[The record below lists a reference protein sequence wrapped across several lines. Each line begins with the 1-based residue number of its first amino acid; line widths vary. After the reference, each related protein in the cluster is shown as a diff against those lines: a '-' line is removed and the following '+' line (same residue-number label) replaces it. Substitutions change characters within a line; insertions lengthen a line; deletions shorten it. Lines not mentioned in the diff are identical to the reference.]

1 MSYAC
6 VHTYILEERIHSEL
20 KIEKQYICFFL
31 LFLGFHSAQIFFS
44 KKMLSLPFE
53 EASQNCSPIFLFV
66 FLPAVECKEKS
77 FNVGEFSIVPKLL

>member
-6 VHTYILEERIHSEL
+6 VHTCILEERIHSEL

-53 EASQNCSPIFLFV
+53 VTSQNCSPIFFRV
-66 FLPAVECKEKS
+66 FACCGMQREIFQCW
-77 FNVGEFSIVPKLL
+77 